1 MNLITKQKIWIREGN
16 DVITSFDHVAITVKD
31 FEKTID
37 WYMKNLGFSIQRS
50 SENKERGTKMV
61 FLETGG
67 KVMLEFFGFID
78 PNKVVEGPILKNEE
92 TGMKHIAFNVEKLD
106 ELCQKLKNSGVEFVS
121 SSPTSARIRDL
132 NGILIELRGTQ

>member
-1 MNLITKQKIWIREGN
+1 M
-16 DVITSFDHVAITVKD
+16 ITSFDHVAITVKD

-37 WYMKNLGFSIQRS
+37 WYIKNLGFSIQRS
-50 SENKERGTKMV
+50 SENKERGTKMA
-61 FLETGG
+61 FLETRG
-67 KVMLEFFGFID
+67 KVMLEIFGFID

-106 ELCQKLKNSGVEFVS
+106 ELCQKLKNAGVEFVS
-121 SSPTSARIRDL
+121 LSPTSMRIKDL